1 MVTVLISLFFWRR
14 VTLPRRLQSVAETMD
29 VRAQRYHAHLRSQ
42 FAGGQLAGTTTEYLR
57 SHEVDIH
64 LADEYVIGL
73 VPHGERNAGRLAIPY
88 LTRAGV
94 KAFKFRCLA
103 DHSCGEAECPKYILE
118 GDVRIYN
125 PIAFTT
131 AGNIIGISE
140 GEIDAA
146 VATAHIL
153 PTVGFPGASM
163 WAANKAVWRFAL
175 RDYDDIIVFAD
186 GDKPGVDYAR
196 SLVSDLGAKAY
207 LVRCDPTMDVASM
220 VAAGLADELRERAGL

>member
-1 MVTVLISLFFWRR
+1 M
-14 VTLPRRLQSVAETMD
+14 
-29 VRAQRYHAHLRSQ
+29 RAQRYHASLRSQ
-42 FAGGQLAGTTTEYLR
+42 FAGGQLDGTTTKYLR
-57 SHEVDIH
+57 SHEVDVH

-94 KAFKFRCLA
+94 KAFKFRCLQ
-103 DHSCGEAECPKYILE
+103 DHNCGEADCPKYLLE

-125 PIAFTT
+125 PAAFAS
-131 AGNIIGISE
+131 AGNTIGVSE

-146 VATAHIL
+146 VATMHLL
-153 PTVGFPGASM
+153 PTVGFPGAQM
-163 WAANKAVWRFAL
+163 WAANKAVWKFAL

-196 SLVSDLGAKAY
+196 TLVADLGAKAY
-207 LVRCDPTMDVASM
+207 LVRCDPTMDIASHI
-220 VAAGLADELRERAGL
+220 ARGEAGLLRERAGL